1 MKRTFLISLL
11 AFFVPSLFFGATFKD
26 MSFEEFYNQDAKDY
40 VKKEAGFWWD
50 DEDIAEFEPVLGK
63 DFNAK
68 HPVARDFF
76 KSIPEDYDVKPIL
89 LFSYDDEGNIVFLYA
104 LEIQKGTFNINL
116 FNFSRDESGLHGR
129 ATVDVDP
136 DNDAFIDLYFTDFR
150 IQNNGTFES
159 GFSYEEDDF
168 YENCYMG
175 GKGFFINLFKSY
187 LEKADD
193 DYRIVTLLPTLDTE
207 AFYDLEN
214 DELQVRL
221 GKTVFDSNGNI
232 VSCEPYN
239 ELQGF
244 DASEWTFGAWFTSV
258 IWNSETN
265 SFRAKGK
272 IEIPSL
278 GIQEEFNNYEIE
290 ITNKTLTMTDS
301 RTINFNYIGYPMST
315 ETFILNPWK
324 LTTDLTDIHIN
335 DKTITLPLTFKCTS
349 SDDEWFLENPIK
361 KEVEEFDHYLCE
373 DDLVLE
379 YLMDNAG
386 LKVTFKSRFPK
397 GGGYMDKYFFLLKP
411 DGSMEYLW
419 SGSEKNFGIGLT
431 CLKAEY
437 ITWNS
442 DKNNIYIAYPTFYF
456 PESSKLGPVGF
467 NFKNLYMDMDG
478 NFEITEST
486 YLPRSTTFF
495 DRPIII
501 DHFEFADD
509 GIIMSGT
516 HYPSENLSRFI
527 AFSKLN
533 IDKLYVGYDGT
544 IKELVSK
551 SDQKNSFYLPGNA
564 FYVLSAKGNHLE
576 LEQTEN
582 GPKCWLYL
590 DDSKLLVSLTYFST
604 DSDIQL
610 KNVRFN
616 YDNGEEDYDS
626 IYIQGGF
633 SLFLNGRKYEVS
645 EGKIISLQTE
655 EKTVHCLEFTGD
667 MVISDEEKAPFIMD
681 IDFDGKLHRL
691 QVGQD
696 GKAIE
701 LRTLNRIFR
710 LI

>member
-11 AFFVPSLFFGATFKD
+11 AIFVPSLFFGATFKD

-50 DEDIAEFEPVLGK
+50 DEDIAEFEPVLEK
-63 DFNAK
+63 DFNVN

-136 DNDAFIDLYFTDFR
+136 DNDAFIDLYFTDFY
-150 IQNNGTFES
+150 IQNDGTFVS
-159 GFSYEEDDF
+159 GFSYDDDEY
-168 YENCYMG
+168 YENCYTNTNGM
-175 GKGFFINLFKSY
+175 FINLFKSY
-187 LEKADD
+187 LENTGD
-193 DYRIVTLLPTLDTE
+193 DYNIVTLFPTLDTE

-221 GKTVFDSNGNI
+221 GKIAFDSNGNI

-301 RTINFNYIGYPMST
+301 RTINFNYSGYPMST
-315 ETFILNPWK
+315 KTFILNPWK
-324 LTTDLTDIHIN
+324 LTTDLTDIYIN
-335 DKTITLPLTFKCTS
+335 DKTVNLPLTFKCTS
-349 SDDEWFLENPIK
+349 SDDEWFLENPTK

-379 YLMDNAG
+379 YLMDNDG

-419 SGSEKNFGIGLT
+419 S
-431 CLKAEY
+431 
-437 ITWNS
+437 
-442 DKNNIYIAYPTFYF
+442 
-456 PESSKLGPVGF
+456 
-467 NFKNLYMDMDG
+467 
-478 NFEITEST
+478 
-486 YLPRSTTFF
+486 
-495 DRPIII
+495 
-501 DHFEFADD
+501 
-509 GIIMSGT
+509 
-516 HYPSENLSRFI
+516 
-527 AFSKLN
+527 
-533 IDKLYVGYDGT
+533 
-544 IKELVSK
+544 
-551 SDQKNSFYLPGNA
+551 
-564 FYVLSAKGNHLE
+564 
-576 LEQTEN
+576 
-582 GPKCWLYL
+582 
-590 DDSKLLVSLTYFST
+590 
-604 DSDIQL
+604 
-610 KNVRFN
+610 
-616 YDNGEEDYDS
+616 
-626 IYIQGGF
+626 
-633 SLFLNGRKYEVS
+633 
-645 EGKIISLQTE
+645 
-655 EKTVHCLEFTGD
+655 
-667 MVISDEEKAPFIMD
+667 
-681 IDFDGKLHRL
+681 
-691 QVGQD
+691 
-696 GKAIE
+696 
-701 LRTLNRIFR
+701 
-710 LI
+710 